1 MTIGNRSFK
10 LFALTVFKRLLD
22 LGILI
27 YFIILLIVIFTGGF
41 KISLLGIT
49 IKANQLCTPINFLV
63 PLLFIRLVITLEL
76 KDCFLVI
83 GSVIFSLCV
92 MEVAIRIWDPP
103 LAKPEM
109 NQIHRASPTL
119 AWELIPKSSGI
130 GKLGELYD
138 INSAGFRDVE
148 HSIKKKPGVPRIM
161 VIGDS
166 FTFGMGVNLED
177 TYPKQLERFLNRA
190 NVTCEVINCGVIGY
204 NMWQHYEMLNRKVL
218 PNNPDLVILGLFED
232 DIGASVRPYKDPE
245 DWKGV
250 KLYQPKFFS
259 GVLNH
264 FYLWNFI
271 RNAAALYEYKYRYRR
286 GHNYMRGIEE
296 RKKVWGASNPTD
308 VNYRIMS
315 GKIEKERYAEFSKKL
330 KRFVQTANDAGV
342 KVLVVFIPDSVQLG
356 DFQMQAVNR
365 FLKQICSEIGVPFLD
380 VTPFLESE
388 ENYASLYLFPVDA
401 HGTPKGL
408 GLIAKSIEDE
418 ILRLGLLSFQ
428 GSGKN
433 E

>member
-1 MTIGNRSFK
+1 MTISNRSFRS
-10 LFALTVFKRLLD
+10 FALTVFKRLLD
-22 LGILI
+22 LGIVI
-27 YFIILLIVIFTGGF
+27 YLVILLVVILTGGF

-49 IKANQLCTPINFLV
+49 IKANHLYTPINFLV
-63 PLLFIRLVITLEL
+63 PLIFIRMVITLKI
-76 KDCFLVI
+76 KDCLLVI
-83 GSVIFSLCV
+83 GSVVFSLCV
-92 MEVAIRIWDPP
+92 TEVVIRIWDPP

-109 NQIHRASPTL
+109 NQIHRASPAL

-130 GKLGELYD
+130 GKLGELYEV
-138 INSAGFRDVE
+138 NSAGFRDVE
-148 HSIKKKPGVPRIM
+148 HSLKKKQGVSRIM

-204 NMWQHYEMLNRKVL
+204 NMWQHYEMLERKVL
-218 PNNPDLVILGLFED
+218 PNNPDLVILGVFED
-232 DIGASVRPYKDPE
+232 DIGVSVRPYKDPE

-250 KLYQPKFFS
+250 ELYQPKFFS

-264 FYLWNFI
+264 LSLWTFI
-271 RNAAALYEYKYRYRR
+271 RNATALYEYKYRYRR
-286 GHNYMRGIEE
+286 GHNYMKGIEE
-296 RKKVWGASNPTD
+296 RKKVWGPSNPTD

-315 GKIEKERYAEFSKKL
+315 GKIEKERYVEFSSKL
-330 KRFVQTANDAGV
+330 KKFVQTANDAGV

-365 FLKQICSEIGVPFLD
+365 FLKRVCGEIGVSFLD

-388 ENYASLYLFPVDA
+388 DNYASLYLFPVDA

-408 GLIAKSIEDE
+408 GLIAKSIADQ
-418 ILRLGLLSFQ
+418 IVRLGLLSFQ
-428 GSGKN
+428 SSG
-433 E
+433 

>member
-1 MTIGNRSFK
+1 MTIGSRSFK
-10 LFALTVFKRLLD
+10 SLALTIFKRLLD

-27 YFIILLIVIFTGGF
+27 YLIILLVVIFHGGF
-41 KISLLGIT
+41 EISLLGIT
-49 IKANQLCTPINFLV
+49 IKAHHLYTPINFLV
-63 PLLFIRLVITLEL
+63 LLLFIRLLITLEL
-76 KDCFLVI
+76 KDCFLVV
-83 GSVIFSLCV
+83 GSVVFSLCV
-92 MEVAIRIWDPP
+92 TEAVIRIWDPP

-109 NQIHRASPTL
+109 NQIHRSSPIL

-130 GKLGELYD
+130 GKLGELYE

-148 HSIKKKPGVPRIM
+148 HSIKKRPGVFRIM
-161 VIGDS
+161 AIGDS

-177 TYPKQLERFLNRA
+177 TYPKQLERFLNREQ
-190 NVTCEVINCGVIGY
+190 VTCEVINCGVIGY
-204 NMWQHYEMLNRKVL
+204 NMWQHYEVLNNKVL
-218 PNNPDLVILGLFED
+218 PYNPDLVLLGLFED

-264 FYLWNFI
+264 FHLWTFI

-296 RKKVWGASNPTD
+296 RKKVWGPSNPSD
-308 VNYRIMS
+308 INYRIMS
-315 GKIEKERYAEFSKKL
+315 GNIEKERYVEFSKKL
-330 KRFVQTANDAGV
+330 KKFVQTASEAGV

-365 FLKQICSEIGVPFLD
+365 FLKRVCSEIGVPFLD

-388 ENYASLYLFPVDA
+388 QNYASLYLFPVDA

-408 GLIAKSIEDE
+408 GLIAKSIADR
-418 ILRLGLLSFQ
+418 IVSLGLLSFQ
-428 GSGKN
+428 DSG
-433 E
+433 